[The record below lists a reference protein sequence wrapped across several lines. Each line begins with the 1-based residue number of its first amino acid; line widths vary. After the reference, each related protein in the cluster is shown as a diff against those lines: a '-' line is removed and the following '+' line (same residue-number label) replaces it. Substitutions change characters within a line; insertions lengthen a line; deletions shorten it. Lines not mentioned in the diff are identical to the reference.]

1 MTTRREVPF
10 AADNLAW
17 VHNEIGEIKSRL
29 ALIQQATEQ
38 SRGLATDAAEK
49 ANQART
55 KVDQLDAYAGAI
67 MHLQDDIH
75 AVRELLVRA
84 QDDIHSLR
92 QSREEIERRALADAE
107 RVRQDKNELGRRFGD
122 LEHQIDGWQEQLASA
137 EEHNRRNLEGIAQ
150 LSMRFEALE
159 TEHVEAETLQSRSIS
174 TLSRMDQEVQRLS
187 GVIGGLQREDDVA
200 RERATSAM
208 EILRRMESEIE
219 AVRSETNRFSRLDD
233 RLELVQAERTRHN
246 EQINEIMA
254 NLSKVDGRLNE
265 HSERLSLSE
274 VRMNKL
280 QEELRAAKERL
291 QLDRAQISAY
301 LHSLSEIEAD
311 MRKRQII
318 ALEKEIRDVR
328 GRALNFAEE

>member
-1 MTTRREVPF
+1 MTTKREVPF
-10 AADNLAW
+10 AGDTLAW
-17 VHNEIGEIKSRL
+17 VHNEIGELKSRL

-38 SRGLATDAAEK
+38 GRGLAADAAEK
-49 ANQART
+49 ANQARS
-55 KVDQLDAYAGAI
+55 KVDQLDAYATAI
-67 MHLQDDIH
+67 VHLQDDLH
-75 AVRELLVRA
+75 AVRELLTRS

-92 QSREEIERRALADAE
+92 QSREEVERRALADAE
-107 RVRQDKNELGRRFGD
+107 RVRQDKNELSRRFSD
-122 LEHQIDGWQEQLASA
+122 LERQIDGWEEQLASA
-137 EEHNRRNLEGIAQ
+137 EEYNRRNLEGIAQ
-150 LSMRFEALE
+150 LIMRLEAIE
-159 TEHVEAETLQSRSIS
+159 TEHAESDTLQSRTFTTI
-174 TLSRMDQEVQRLS
+174 SRMDQEVQRLS
-187 GVIGGLQREDDVA
+187 GAIGDLQREDDVG

-208 EILRRMESEIE
+208 EVLRRMESEIE
-219 AVRSETNRFSRLDD
+219 AVRSETNRFSRIDD

-265 HSERLSLSE
+265 HSERLSLNE

-280 QEELRAAKERL
+280 QEELRATRERL
-291 QLDRAQISAY
+291 HLDREQIAAY

>member
-1 MTTRREVPF
+1 MTARREVPF
-10 AADNLAW
+10 AADTLAW

-29 ALIQQATEQ
+29 ALVQQAAEQ
-38 SRGLATDAAEK
+38 SRGLAADAAEK
-49 ANQART
+49 ANQSRT
-55 KVDQLDAYAGAI
+55 KVDQLDAYSSAI
-67 MHLQDDIH
+67 MHLQDDLH
-75 AVRELLVRA
+75 AVRELVARA

-92 QSREEIERRALADAE
+92 QSREEIERRSLAEAE
-107 RVRQDKNELGRRFGD
+107 RVRQDKNEIGRHFADMER
-122 LEHQIDGWQEQLASA
+122 QIEGWHEQLTSS
-137 EEHNRRNLEGIAQ
+137 EEYNRRNLEGIAQ
-150 LSMRFEALE
+150 LIMRLEALE
-159 TEHVEAETLQSRSIS
+159 ADRIEADNQQSRTVTTIA
-174 TLSRMDQEVQRLS
+174 RMDQEVQRLS
-187 GVIGGLQREDDVA
+187 GTIGGLQREDDVA

-208 EILRRMESEIE
+208 EVLRRIESELE
-219 AVRSETNRFSRLDD
+219 ALRGETNRISRLDD

-280 QEELRAAKERL
+280 QEELRGLNERL
-291 QLDRAQISAY
+291 QLDREQISAY
-301 LHSLSEIEAD
+301 LHTLNEIEAD

-328 GRALNFAEE
+328 GRALNFVEE